1 MLNLYSKLILRMIQR
16 ASILMQTVD
25 AAGQLRFI
33 QQIREQIE
41 DLKEE
46 MKDITR
52 EEHEVLEE
60 VENLLVQLQGQ
71 VDTKDGYL
79 YECTLPIKINGGERR
94 RSRPG
99 TKSTTSAAMEAI
111 SDNDNGGKVDN
122 SSGPLYVARQKE
134 IAYKNSYNVQGRSY
148 VEQLFMSRFINEIA
162 YLI

>member
-1 MLNLYSKLILRMIQR
+1 MIQR

-46 MKDITR
+46 MKDVTR

-71 VDTKDGYL
+71 LLLTETYRGRSVFQRLDRA
-79 YECTLPIKINGGERR
+79 CRR
-94 RSRPG
+94 RRAPI
-99 TKSTTSAAMEAI
+99 T
-111 SDNDNGGKVDN
+111 
-122 SSGPLYVARQKE
+122 LQ
-134 IAYKNSYNVQGRSY
+134 
-148 VEQLFMSRFINEIA
+148 
-162 YLI
+162 